1 MMDGLD
7 PIGCRAFAMIV
18 SHLMALE
25 PIWGVPKKR
34 MVFV

>member
-34 MVFV
+34 IVFV